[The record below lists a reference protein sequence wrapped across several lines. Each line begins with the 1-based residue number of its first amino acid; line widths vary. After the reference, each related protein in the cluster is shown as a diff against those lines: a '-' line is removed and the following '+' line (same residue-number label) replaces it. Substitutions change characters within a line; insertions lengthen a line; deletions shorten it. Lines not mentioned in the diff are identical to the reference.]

1 MKTPSSALKLL
12 IVDDS
17 SIVRKTIERQ
27 ISRDRITEIYQ
38 ARNGREAIEM
48 FERHRPELVTMDITM
63 PEMDGLTCVSR
74 IMALQPKTRLMVISA
89 LGDAETA
96 IEAVER
102 GANEYVFKPF
112 TANDLNAAF
121 RNLMEPHP

>member
-1 MKTPSSALKLL
+1 MKLM

-17 SIVRKTIERQ
+17 SIVRRAIERQ
-27 ISRDRITEIYQ
+27 IASDQITEIFQ
-38 ARNGREAIEM
+38 ASNGREALDL
-48 FERHRPELVTMDITM
+48 FLAHRPEFVTMDITM
-63 PEMDGLTCVSR
+63 PELDGLSCVSR
-74 IMALQPKTRLMVISA
+74 IMHLEPETRIMVISA

-112 TANDLNAAF
+112 SADDLNTAL
-121 RNLMEPHP
+121 RNLLENAG

>member
-1 MKTPSSALKLL
+1 MALKLL

-17 SIVRKTIERQ
+17 SVVRRSIERQ
-27 ISRDRITEIYQ
+27 LKMPKISKIFQ
-38 ARNGREAIEM
+38 ASNGREAIEL
-48 FERHRPELVTMDITM
+48 FLEHRPDFVTMDITM

-74 IMALQPKTRLMVISA
+74 IMAIQPETRIMVISA
-89 LGDAETA
+89 LGDPETA

-112 TANDLNAAF
+112 SETDLNQAL
-121 RNLMEPHP
+121 RNLLEAPQ